1 MLAKFVIG
9 FDLFVSPFSFDAV
22 EVGILDLKSS
32 IPAQDFTSGIHHR

>member
-9 FDLFVSPFSFDAV
+9 FDLFVSPFSSGVV

-32 IPAQDFTSGIHHR
+32 IPAEEFTSGIHHR